1 MKLQH
6 KEKSKGSF
14 FQKIWLV
21 LLAIGPGIF
30 GVGYT
35 IGTGSVTSMATAGS
49 RFGMQLI
56 WVLLISCI
64 FSWVLMEAY
73 GRFAIVTGKT
83 AINSFRREF
92 KLGTLIAIL
101 VTAGIVIAQWNSL
114 NGILALS
121 SNGIYELLALFIPGL
136 TVDKYW
142 IVLGIAIT
150 LIIFLYLMLLVGR
163 YSFFEKILVVFVTIM
178 GLTFISS
185 LFIVFPQP
193 EDLARGFI
201 PSIPEVEGGRLLVAA
216 FVGTTMAA
224 PTFIVRPL
232 LLRGKG
238 WDQNNLREQSRD
250 ALFSAILMFVISGS
264 VMAAATGAMYYDGKQ
279 ISKVLDMVN
288 ILEPIAGKM
297 AVTIFMFGAL
307 SAGIS
312 SIFPILMVA
321 PLLIADYR
329 SGELDIKSRQFKIL
343 TAISCIIGLI
353 VPILG
358 TNPII
363 AQIATQVANVFVL
376 PLVIGAILFLI
387 NSRRLMG
394 ENKAG
399 FWLNLGLITAFFFS
413 CIISWTGLRAL
424 AEIL

>member
-1 MKLQH
+1 
-6 KEKSKGSF
+6 
-14 FQKIWLV
+14 
-21 LLAIGPGIF
+21 
-30 GVGYT
+30 
-35 IGTGSVTSMATAGS
+35 
-49 RFGMQLI
+49 
-56 WVLLISCI
+56 LISCI

-83 AINSFRREF
+83 AINSFRKEL
-92 KLGTLIAIL
+92 KLGNFFAVL
-101 VTAGIVIAQWNSL
+101 VTAGIVVAQWNSL

-121 SNGIYELLALFIPGL
+121 SNGIFELVALFIPGISL
-136 TVDKYW
+136 NKYF
-142 IVLGIAIT
+142 IVLGIAIA
-150 LIIFLYLMLLVGR
+150 LILFLYSMLLVGR

-178 GLTFISS
+178 GLAFISS
-185 LFIVFPQP
+185 LFIVYPEP

-201 PSIPEVEGGRLLVAA
+201 PTIPEVEGGRLLVAA

-238 WDQNNLREQSRD
+238 WDRNNLREQSKD
-250 ALFSAILMFVISGS
+250 ALFSAILMFIISGS
-264 VMAAATGAMYYDGKQ
+264 VMAAATGAMFYEGKQ
-279 ISKVLDMVN
+279 ITQVLDMVN

-297 AVTIFMFGAL
+297 AVTIFMLGAL

-321 PLLIADYR
+321 PLLVADYK
-329 SGELDIKSRQFKIL
+329 SGELDIKSKQFKIL

-358 TNPII
+358 SNPII
-363 AQIATQVANVFVL
+363 AQIVTQVANVFVL
-376 PLVIGAILFLI
+376 PLVIGAIFYLI
-387 NSRRLMG
+387 NSKKLMG

-399 FWLNLGLITAFFFS
+399 IWLNIGLTAAFFFS

-424 AEIL
+424 SDFF